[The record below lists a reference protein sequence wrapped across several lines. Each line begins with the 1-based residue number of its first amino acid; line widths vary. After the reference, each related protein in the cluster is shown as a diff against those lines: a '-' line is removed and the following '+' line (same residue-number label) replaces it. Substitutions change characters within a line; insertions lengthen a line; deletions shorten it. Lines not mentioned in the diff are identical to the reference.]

1 MSASAPSPALID
13 RALTHRAAASLLTK
27 SPIWSLLVAFMA
39 QKLATLETD
48 ILNNANLDATA
59 LQKRRDERLFLRQ
72 TLTDFAN
79 NFRSAF
85 TSPPASEDTGL
96 QKMPIPPEVE
106 AALALLISPQ
116 HPASSIQQRAA
127 SPQPPADPR
136 NINPFDAKPLPP
148 P

>member
-27 SPIWSLLVAFMA
+27 SPIWALLTDFMR
-39 QKLATLETD
+39 QKLATMQAE
-48 ILNNANLDATA
+48 ILDNSSLDADT
-59 LQKRRDERLFLRQ
+59 LEYLRDERIFLRQ